1 LENVSKQEVITTIYE
16 KMEKLGFVLPS
27 FKAHVFERENASSTS
42 FGQIAIPHSV
52 HMDALQTK
60 IGVAV
65 SKEGISWGNNI
76 VNIVLL
82 IAINKLD
89 KKIFLTINDSI
100 LSLFENQ
107 NIFKIMKN
115 AESLADF
122 KDIVFFHI

>member
-1 LENVSKQEVITTIYE
+1 
-16 KMEKLGFVLPS
+16 
-27 FKAHVFERENASSTS
+27 
-42 FGQIAIPHSV
+42 
-52 HMDALQTK
+52 MDALQTK